1 VAASR
6 RLLTDAAFAEFTI
19 DGVARRAGVARMTV
33 YYQFHSKLGLLE
45 ALFDTLA
52 SHQGAPRLM
61 EAIGRRDPRAGL
73 REFVALIAGFWET
86 DRVVVSRL
94 QGLAALDA
102 DFGRVWSRREALR
115 RQGLVRLA
123 QREAARSRRFSPDR
137 REGRV

>member
-1 VAASR
+1 
-6 RLLTDAAFAEFTI
+6 
-19 DGVARRAGVARMTV
+19 
-33 YYQFHSKLGLLE
+33 
-45 ALFDTLA
+45 FDTLA

-115 RQGLVRLA
+115 RQGLGRLA
-123 QREAARSRRFSPDR
+123 QRVAARSSRISADR
-137 REGRV
+137 LEGVVDALYALVSFETFRAMAGEERPLTQAVPMVQALALAAFRAAAEATR